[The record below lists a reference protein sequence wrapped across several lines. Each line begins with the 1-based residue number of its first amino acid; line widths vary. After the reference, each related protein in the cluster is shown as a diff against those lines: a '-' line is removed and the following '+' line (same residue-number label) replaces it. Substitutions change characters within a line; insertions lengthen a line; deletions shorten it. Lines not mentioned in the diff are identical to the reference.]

1 MLLDYNEI
9 HKKQIFSGLDI
20 AETRVK
26 RSGQFHIF
34 NSMINIF
41 IFRCTEPET

>member
-9 HKKQIFSGLDI
+9 HKKQKISGLYI
-20 AETRVK
+20 AESRVK

-34 NSMINIF
+34 NSMINVF